1 MNSKNILLILC
12 CFLTFVGWGDFAFAQ
27 SSEQQQLREKR
38 YTLYFKLNQ
47 FNIDSK
53 YKDNGATISRMVE
66 DINKELEHEGT
77 VPANLHI
84 IASASPEGPLAINRN
99 LALRRAEQ
107 AKKLLV
113 ELFPQFKEDN
123 IEVETIINSWD
134 GVIQSIENDP
144 QLKYREELLIILK
157 DESLT
162 NQQKDQAIRNI
173 PEAFEQIRY
182 SLMDNKRTASIT
194 FTVYDQLA
202 KAKDRLQPVP
212 PFCALNA
219 KAQVANP
226 AQLTDVGLMAVP
238 KVKNSHRFPTVTL
251 KTNFLGLGLGH
262 INLAAEIDFA
272 KHWSLALPFYYSGGF
287 DYFKS
292 TIKFRGIIFQ
302 PEIRFYPV
310 NNDGFFIGAHYGMSW
325 YNLAVDGQYRIQ
337 DHKGK
342 TPAMGGGLSL
352 GYAFNFGKT
361 SKWGMEFSI
370 GGGVYDARYD
380 KFYNE
385 ENGPY
390 AEHGVRTTYM
400 GVDNASISLT
410 YTINPKRGG
419 GR

>member
-1 MNSKNILLILC
+1 M
-12 CFLTFVGWGDFAFAQ
+12 GWGNYAFSQ
-27 SSEQQQLREKR
+27 SKELQQQGEKR

-47 FNIDSK
+47 FKIDYN
-53 YKDNGATISRMVE
+53 YKDNGQTIMQMVQ
-66 DINKELEHEGT
+66 DIKTTLERSGSL
-77 VPANLHI
+77 PSNLCI
-84 IASASPEGPLAINRN
+84 IAASSPEGPVNINLILASK
-99 LALRRAEQ
+99 RAEE
-107 AKKLLV
+107 AKKILLTH
-113 ELFPQFKEDN
+113 FPEYSKEDIK
-123 IEVETIINSWD
+123 IESMINAWD
-134 GVIQSIENDP
+134 GVIKAIEENT
-144 QLKYREELLIILK
+144 QLQYREELLAV
-157 DESLT
+157 LT
-162 NQQKDQAIRNI
+162 NPKLSNVQKDSVIRQM
-173 PEAFEQIRY
+173 PQAFEQIRY

-194 FTVYDQLA
+194 FTI
-202 KAKDRLQPVP
+202 KAKEDRLQPVP
-212 PFCALNA
+212 PFYALNA
-219 KAQVANP
+219 KAQVGNP
-226 AQLTDVGLMAVP
+226 AQLADVGLMPVP

-251 KTNFLGLGLGH
+251 KTNFLGLVLGH

-325 YNLAVDGQYRIQ
+325 YNVAVDGQYRIQ
-337 DHKGK
+337 DHKGE

-352 GYAFNFGKT
+352 GYAFNFSKT
-361 SKWGMEFSI
+361 SKWGMEFSV

>member
-12 CFLTFVGWGDFAFAQ
+12 CILTLVGWGNCAFAQ
-27 SSEQQQLREKR
+27 PKELQQQIEKR

-53 YKDNGATISRMVE
+53 YKDNGATISKMVE
-66 DINKELEHEGT
+66 DINNELEQEGA

-84 IASASPEGPLAINRN
+84 IASASPEGPVSINRN
-99 LALRRAEQ
+99 LALKRAEQ
-107 AKKLLV
+107 AKKLLI
-113 ELFPQFKEDN
+113 ELFPQYKAEN
-123 IEVETIINSWD
+123 IAVETIINSWD
-134 GVIQSIENDP
+134 GVIQSIENNP

-157 DESLT
+157 DENLT
-162 NQQKDQAIRNI
+162 NQQKDQAIRKM
-173 PEAFEQIRY
+173 PAAFEQIRY

-194 FTVYDQLA
+194 FTI
-202 KAKDRLQPVP
+202 KAKEVRLQPVP
-212 PFCALNA
+212 PFSALNA
-219 KAQVANP
+219 KAQAGNQ
-226 AQLTDVGLMAVP
+226 AQLADVGLMPVP
-238 KVKNSHRFPTVTL
+238 KVKNSHRFPTITL
-251 KTNFLGLGLGH
+251 KTNLLGWGLGH
-262 INLAAEIDFA
+262 FNLAAEIDFA

-325 YNLAVDGQYRIQ
+325 YNVAVDGQYRIQ
-337 DHKGK
+337 DHKGE
-342 TPAMGGGLSL
+342 TPAIGGGLSL

-361 SKWGMEFSI
+361 SKWGMEFSV